1 MKRERWG
8 QVTAEYELDHFQ
20 PQTLHPDLELS
31 YDNLVYACRRCN
43 NVKRAQAVD
52 DPFAVA
58 TSGHLKVL
66 GSGELLAIS
75 GDAIR
80 LVRVLDLNAEI
91 MIQWREMWLRIAE
104 LAEENDPVLY
114 RNLFRFPEDIP
125 RLDRLIPTGGNA
137 RPDGVVQSWFARQE
151 RDELPESY

>member
-1 MKRERWG
+1 M
-8 QVTAEYELDHFQ
+8 
-20 PQTLHPDLELS
+20 
-31 YDNLVYACRRCN
+31 
-43 NVKRAQAVD
+43 
-52 DPFAVA
+52 
-58 TSGHLKVL
+58 L